1 MEEKRPNHRPQ
12 KELKTTIKLDE
23 QFYTIN
29 ELASIL
35 KVHPNSIRN
44 GIKDGRIKAEKFGKV
59 WRIRKKE
66 IEK

>member
-1 MEEKRPNHRPQ
+1 MEEKRPNHRPL
-12 KELKTTIKLDE
+12 KEMKTPIKLDE

-29 ELASIL
+29 ELATIL

-44 GIKDGRIKAEKFGKV
+44 AIKDGRLHAEKFGKV

>member
-1 MEEKRPNHRPQ
+1 MEEKRPNHRPP
-12 KELKTTIKLDE
+12 KEMKTTINLDE
-23 QFYTIN
+23 QFYTID
-29 ELASIL
+29 EVAKIL

-44 GIKDGRIKAEKFGKV
+44 AIKDGRLKAEKFGKV